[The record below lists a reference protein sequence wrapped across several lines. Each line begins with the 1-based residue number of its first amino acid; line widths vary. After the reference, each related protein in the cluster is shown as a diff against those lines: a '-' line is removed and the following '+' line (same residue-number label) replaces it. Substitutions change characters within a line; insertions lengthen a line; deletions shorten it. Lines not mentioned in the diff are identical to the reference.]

1 MSCSSEESSEIGMDE
16 LAAVAADAA
25 DGGRMLGGAVAS
37 SMESGRS
44 ACEVRTEMGKKSCIV
59 SASTAT

>member
-1 MSCSSEESSEIGMDE
+1 MSWSSEESSEIGMDE
-16 LAAVAADAA
+16 LAAVADAA
-25 DGGRMLGGAVAS
+25 DGGRLLGGAVAS
-37 SMESGRS
+37 SMELGRS